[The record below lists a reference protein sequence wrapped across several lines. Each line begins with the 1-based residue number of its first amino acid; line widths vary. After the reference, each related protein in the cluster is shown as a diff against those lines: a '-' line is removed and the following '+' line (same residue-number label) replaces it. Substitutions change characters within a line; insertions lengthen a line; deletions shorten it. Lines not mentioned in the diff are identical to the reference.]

1 MMKGERKEK
10 KFIVKKKLKK
20 EMVKEIIRKE
30 ILFEEEQKV
39 DE

>member
-1 MMKGERKEK
+1 MKGERKEK

-30 ILFEEEQKV
+30 ILFEEE
-39 DE
+39 